1 MNRKWITFILFV
13 FLSLNSLIA
22 QNLTV
27 KGTIT
32 DEKTGESL
40 IGASVLQKGTSNGTI
55 TNFDGNFT
63 ISVPTNATLVISYV
77 GYLPQEVVVKSNEA
91 ITVKLYVD
99 DKTLEEVVVV
109 GYGTARKRDL
119 TGAITSLSGDDIKNA
134 PNNNPINALQGKVP
148 GLSITNSGSAGS
160 SPKIQLRGVATM
172 NSGTQPIYVVDG
184 MILNNIDF
192 LSPQDIESIEVL
204 RDPSSLAI
212 FGVQGANGVIIVTT
226 KRADKNKLTLN
237 YDGYVG
243 SQILHDRDRV
253 KLTNAS
259 EFTELYNELLTN
271 MNPSASA
278 WVPDLLGGGTDWMS
292 QVLRPATITNHSI
305 SISQSTDKSSTVMS
319 LGYFAQDGIV
329 KYNSYKR
336 LNGRLAS
343 DFNLGKYFKTGA
355 SINFSRWDVDPATAS
370 IQNAVQAIPT
380 YSPYS
385 PETDHNPENIGSYYT
400 PSPGIQKDVANP
412 VALMEIGKGNSESYG
427 YRTTANLYGEIK
439 FLKDFTF
446 KATGYADIGINLGSV
461 FTPRFDVNNSTSNSS
476 HKSDKTSFKRSVGEY
491 KNYQADFLL
500 NYNKVLDLHR
510 IGGMVGYTVAETTE
524 QGFDAASDSILN
536 GSAWIVPQDFWLI
549 RSGSDQKRYASD
561 WDRSKAM
568 ISYISRGTYSYADK
582 YLLTTTL
589 RLDGSSQFKSKNR
602 WKLFPSL
609 GLGWVASEEDFFKP
623 LSKKIDFLK
632 IKAAWGKLGNDK
644 IWDANLGNYL
654 QYPTINPKG
663 EQVVVNGQVYYL
675 PTTEYDVDEDLTWEV
690 VSGFDVG
697 FDSKMFNNRL
707 SFDFGYYN
715 KTTDGLLVRLEYE
728 AVNSGLLMTNAGS
741 INNQGVECVL
751 SWHDKIGDFGY
762 TISANGST
770 VKNKITSLGAEN
782 ADVITGLYHKSRVGY
797 SVGSIFGYEQV
808 GIFQN
813 QQEIDNA
820 ATTSWISK
828 PGDIQYKDI
837 TGDGKITDKDR
848 SFIGSTIPSFLFGLN
863 LAANYKGFDMSVEF
877 NGIAGSKIINTKKL
891 PSFTQFNF
899 YEEALTRW
907 HGEGTSNNYPIL
919 DNTRSHNFL
928 PSTNLL
934 EDGSYV
940 RLRNLQIGYT
950 LPKSV
955 YSILG
960 VSKVRIYANAQNLLT
975 FKSNSGFT
983 PEIGGGILS
992 ANIDNGSTYPL
1003 PTTYTCGLSVNF

>member
-1 MNRKWITFILFV
+1 MNRKWTTFILLV

-63 ISVPTNATLVISYV
+63 ITVPTNATLVISYV
-77 GYLPQEVVVKSNEA
+77 GYLPQELVVKSNEA
-91 ITVKLYVD
+91 VLIKLFVD

-134 PNNNPINALQGKVP
+134 PNNNPLNSLQGKVP
-148 GLSITNSGSAGS
+148 GLLVTNSGSAGS
-160 SPKIQLRGVATM
+160 SPTIRLRGVATM

-271 MNPSASA
+271 MNPTASE
-278 WVPDLLGGGTDWMS
+278 WIPDLLGGGTDWMS

-305 SISQSTDKSSTVMS
+305 SISQSTDKSSTLMS

-343 DFNLGKYFKTGA
+343 DFNLGKYIKTGA
-355 SINFSRWDVDPATAS
+355 SISFSRWDVDPATAS

-385 PETDHNPENIGSYYT
+385 PESDHNPENIGSYYT

-427 YRTTANLYGEIK
+427 YRATANLYGEVK

-476 HKSDKTSFKRSVGEY
+476 HKSDKTSFSRSEGEY
-491 KNYQADFLL
+491 KNYQTDLLL
-500 NYNKVLDLHR
+500 NYNKVLDAHR
-510 IGGMVGYTVAETTE
+510 VSGMVGYTVSESVS
-524 QGFDAASDSILN
+524 QGFGAASDTILDGN
-536 GSAWIVPQDFWLI
+536 RWIVPKDFWMI
-549 RSGSDQKRYASD
+549 SSGSEQKRYASD
-561 WDRSKAM
+561 WYTSSALM
-568 ISYISRGTYSYADK
+568 SYIARGTYSFADK

-589 RLDGSSQFKSKNR
+589 RADASSRFRAVNR
-602 WKLFPSL
+602 WKIFPSL
-609 GLGWVASEEDFFKP
+609 GLGWVASEESFFKS

-632 IKAAWGKLGNDK
+632 IKAAWGKQGNDK
-644 IWDANLGNYL
+644 IGDYL
-654 QYPTINPKG
+654 QYPTIHPKG
-663 EQVVVNGQVYYL
+663 AQVVVNGNVYYL
-675 PTTEYDVDEDLTWEV
+675 PTTDYEVDPNLSWEV
-690 VSGFDVG
+690 VSGFDAG
-697 FDSKMFNNRL
+697 FDSKFLNNRL

-715 KTTDGLLVRLEYE
+715 KSTNGLLAYVPGSAGASTYKI
-728 AVNSGLLMTNAGS
+728 TNAGS
-741 INNQGVECVL
+741 INNQGIEYVL
-751 SWHDKIGDFGY
+751 SWQDKIGNFGY
-762 TISANGST
+762 TISTNGST
-770 VKNKITSLGAEN
+770 IKNKVTSLGNEN
-782 ADVITGLYHKSRVGY
+782 ADVVSGTYHITRVGY
-797 SVGSIFGYEQV
+797 AVGSIFGYEQV
-808 GIFQN
+808 GLFQN
-813 QQEIDNA
+813 QQEINNA

-848 SFIGSTIPSFLFGLN
+848 TFIGSTIPSFLFGLN

-877 NGIAGSKIINTKKL
+877 NGIAGSKIVNTKKL

-899 YEEALTRW
+899 YKEALSRW
-907 HGEGTSNNYPIL
+907 HGEGTSNDYPIL

-960 VSKVRIYANAQNLLT
+960 LSKVRIYANAQNLIT
-975 FKSNSGFT
+975 FKSNTGFT
-983 PEIGGGILS
+983 PEIGGSILS
-992 ANIDNGSTYPL
+992 ANVDNGSTYPL